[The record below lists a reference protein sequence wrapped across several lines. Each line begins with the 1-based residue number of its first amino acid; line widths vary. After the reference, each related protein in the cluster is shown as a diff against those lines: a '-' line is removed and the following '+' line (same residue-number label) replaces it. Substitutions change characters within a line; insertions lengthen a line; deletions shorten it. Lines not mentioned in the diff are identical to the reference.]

1 MVDYFLVLVLFQGL
15 SFVAYG
21 INSFISNRMKSE
33 FQRWNLKKDRKA
45 IASCQLIG
53 GVALL
58 FGLEW
63 NIMLVLSSFFLG
75 VMMLVAIVVRIK
87 VKDNISDILPALAYL
102 VLSGIILYE
111 ATAH

>member
-1 MVDYFLVLVLFQGL
+1 MVDYFLVLVIFTGL

-21 INSFISNRMKSE
+21 INSFISKRMKSE

-45 IASCQLIG
+45 IASCQPIG

-58 FGLEW
+58 FGLKW
-63 NIMLVLSSFFLG
+63 NIMLVLSSSFLG

-87 VKDNISDILPALAYL
+87 VKDNISDILPAFAYL

>member
-1 MVDYFLVLVLFQGL
+1 MVDYFLFLVLFTGL

-21 INSFISNRMKSE
+21 INSFISKRMKSE

-58 FGLEW
+58 FGLKW
-63 NIMLVLSSFFLG
+63 NIMLVLSSSFLG

-87 VKDNISDILPALAYL
+87 VKDNISDILPAFAYL

>member
-21 INSFISNRMKSE
+21 INSFISKRMKSE
-33 FQRWNLKKDRKA
+33 FQRCNLKKGRKA

-58 FGLEW
+58 VGLEW
-63 NIMLVLSSFFLG
+63 NVMLVLSSSFLC
-75 VMMLVAIVVRIK
+75 VMMLVAIGVRIK
-87 VKDNISDILPALAYL
+87 VKDNISDILPAFAYL

>member
-1 MVDYFLVLVLFQGL
+1 MVDYFLVLVIFTGL

-21 INSFISNRMKSE
+21 INSFISKRMKSE

-63 NIMLVLSSFFLG
+63 NIMLVLSSSFLG

-102 VLSGIILYE
+102 VLSVIILYE

>member
-1 MVDYFLVLVLFQGL
+1 MVDYFFVLVLFTGL

-21 INSFISNRMKSE
+21 VNSFISKRMKSE

-63 NIMLVLSSFFLG
+63 NIMLVLSSSFLG

-87 VKDNISDILPALAYL
+87 VKDNISDILPAFAYL

>member
-1 MVDYFLVLVLFQGL
+1 MVDYFLVLVLFTGL

-21 INSFISNRMKSE
+21 INSFISKRMKSE

-53 GVALL
+53 GVGLL

-63 NIMLVLSSFFLG
+63 NIMLVLSSSFLG

-87 VKDNISDILPALAYL
+87 VKDNISDILPAFAYL
-102 VLSGIILYE
+102 VLSGIVLYE

>member
-1 MVDYFLVLVLFQGL
+1 MVDYFLVLVLFTGL

-21 INSFISNRMKSE
+21 INSFISKRMKSE

-63 NIMLVLSSFFLG
+63 NIMLVLSSCFLC

-87 VKDNISDILPALAYL
+87 VKDNISDILPAFAYL

>member
-1 MVDYFLVLVLFQGL
+1 MVDYFLILVLFTGL

-21 INSFISNRMKSE
+21 INSFISKRMKSE
-33 FQRWNLKKDRKA
+33 FQRWNLIKERTT

-63 NIMLVLSSFFLG
+63 NVMLVLSSSFLV
-75 VMMLVAIVVRIK
+75 VMMLVAIGVRIK
-87 VKDNISDILPALAYL
+87 VKDNISDILPAVAYL
-102 VLSGIILYE
+102 LLSGIILYE
-111 ATAH
+111 ASAH

>member
-21 INSFISNRMKSE
+21 INSFISKRMKSE

-63 NIMLVLSSFFLG
+63 NIMLVLSSCFLG

-87 VKDNISDILPALAYL
+87 AKDNISDILPAFAYL

>member
-21 INSFISNRMKSE
+21 INSFISKRMKSE

-63 NIMLVLSSFFLG
+63 NIMLVLSSCFLG
-75 VMMLVAIVVRIK
+75 AMMLVAIVVRIK
-87 VKDNISDILPALAYL
+87 AKDNISDILPAFAYL

>member
-1 MVDYFLVLVLFQGL
+1 MVDYFLVLVLFTGL

-21 INSFISNRMKSE
+21 INSFISKRMKSE

-63 NIMLVLSSFFLG
+63 NIMLVLSSCFLG

-87 VKDNISDILPALAYL
+87 AKDNI
-102 VLSGIILYE
+102 LSS
-111 ATAH
+111 

>member
-21 INSFISNRMKSE
+21 INSFISKRMKSE
-33 FQRWNLKKDRKA
+33 FQRWNLKKYRKT

-63 NIMLVLSSFFLG
+63 NIMLVLSSCFLG

-87 VKDNISDILPALAYL
+87 VKDNISDILPAFAYL

>member
-21 INSFISNRMKSE
+21 INSFISKRMKSE
-33 FQRWNLKKDRKA
+33 FQRWNLKNDRKA

-63 NIMLVLSSFFLG
+63 NIMLVLSSCFLG

-87 VKDNISDILPALAYL
+87 VKDNISDILPAFA
-102 VLSGIILYE
+102 
-111 ATAH
+111 

>member
-1 MVDYFLVLVLFQGL
+1 MVDYFLVVVVFQGL

-21 INSFISNRMKSE
+21 INSFISKRMKSE
-33 FQRWNLKKDRKA
+33 FQRWNLKKGRKA

-53 GVALL
+53 GVAML

-63 NIMLVLSSFFLG
+63 NIMLVLSSSFLG

-87 VKDNISDILPALAYL
+87 VKDNISDILPAFAYL